1 MPVNKGLLSIVEN
14 NPNFS
19 NQALEN
25 AVNEIINVDEDDGY
39 LWIKSQFDL
48 QTAIDDNT
56 VLTTSQKNDM
66 KETINSAHPH
76 LNIGG
81 FLKDIIR
88 HTASIV
94 DASIMPLAIDG
105 TQTETFLGIL
115 QNIDAVQSLIPT
127 LYGTTSSEKSRSVND
142 HVGTLNNIFLTTK
155 DSSAP
160 VFTRLKDTM
169 TYLRDRGRILG
180 GSNNFPISSAQ
191 HRYYN
196 TQLITLMTTF
206 VPDSTDFQ
214 QTLDNAVG
222 LVTDSLDVIATR
234 MGEEG
239 FTQQITDLIA
249 IRDEIN
255 VQVSLEKSNLLG
267 LPDYL
272 DTLSE
277 YLSYAG
283 LAGDRDL
290 ASVIANTAQDTNW
303 QTYFRDYEVNR
314 SYLNPVYATDT
325 DDRTEAIDQV
335 LADSGLP
342 DVTDPKDFDKV
353 ANKAGRDS
361 RINSANFDR
370 LTSEQVIV
378 KSCLQLGITTAN
390 RTIDSLSGALL
401 RNMNKHDRDLIAQK
415 FDRNEDADTLS

>member
-115 QNIDAVQSLIPT
+115 QNIDAVQSLIPQ
-127 LYGTTSSEKSRSVND
+127 LYGGTSSEKSRSVND
-142 HVGTLNNIFLTTK
+142 HVGTLNNIFITTK

-222 LVTDSLDVIATR
+222 LVTDSLAVIATR

-378 KSCLQLGITTAN
+378 RSCVQLGIPTAN

-401 RNMNKHDRDLIAQK
+401 RNMNKHDRDLIVQK
-415 FDRNEDADTLS
+415 FDLNEDADTLS